1 MRLASC
7 IVMENKIKFV
17 DLQLSEDIQNA
28 IAEMG
33 FVEASPIQSQSIPL
47 LLAGRDVLGQ
57 AQTGTGK
64 TAAFGIP
71 AIENI
76 DIEDRDTQCLVLCP
90 TRELA
95 LQVSNEFAKLAKFKK
110 GLRTLAVYGGE
121 SIDRQIKA
129 LKGGIHVVIGTPGRV
144 IDHIDRGT
152 LKLDRIKMIVLD
164 EADEMLNMGFI
175 DDIKSIL
182 SEMPEERQTVFF
194 SATMPREI
202 MELTKKFQKDPEV
215 VKITRSEI
223 TVSNIEQ
230 SYYEVRND
238 IKSELLTRL
247 IDFHNL
253 KLMLVFCNTKRKV
266 DELVED
272 LQSKGYGA
280 EGLHGD
286 MRQQQRN
293 NVMAKF
299 RSGVI
304 NALVATDVAARG
316 IDVDS
321 VEAVFNYDVPLDAEN
336 YVHRIGRTGRAGKS
350 GMSFTFVTRSDQRL
364 LREIMQYTKANIN
377 KSVAPSAKDVI
388 EQRKTRY
395 MEQIKELIN
404 QGGLSK
410 YTEIIENF
418 ESQGV
423 EPSLIAAALLK
434 MNFSLEVKEINVEER
449 ERVRSS
455 DDRGNRRERDRSVR
469 SERGDRDRGDRD
481 REPRTRSR
489 SNDRGDRD
497 DSKMVRLFLNA
508 GRADRVS
515 PGDIVG
521 AIAGETGLK
530 GSMIGAID
538 IFDKYSFVDLPKEH
552 VEDVIEKMS
561 RRKIKGVKV
570 NMEVAN

>member
-1 MRLASC
+1 
-7 IVMENKIKFV
+7 MENKIKFV
-17 DLQLSEDIQNA
+17 DLQLSEEIQSA
-28 IAEMG
+28 VAEMG

-202 MELTKKFQKDPEV
+202 MELTKKFQKNPEI

-253 KLMLVFCNTKRKV
+253 KLMLIFCNTKRKV

-272 LQSKGYGA
+272 LQAKGYGA

-395 MEQIKELIN
+395 MEQIKELIA
-404 QGGLSK
+404 QGGLTK
-410 YTEIIENF
+410 YTEVIENF
-418 ESQGV
+418 ESQGI
-423 EPSLIAAALLK
+423 EPSLVAAALLK

-449 ERVRSS
+449 ERTRSS
-455 DDRGNRRERDRSVR
+455 DDRGNRRDRDRSER
-469 SERGDRDRGDRD
+469 PERNERERGDR
-481 REPRTRSR
+481 EPRSR
-489 SNDRGDRD
+489 ARTNDRGDRD
-497 DSKMVRLFLNA
+497 DSQMVRLFLNA